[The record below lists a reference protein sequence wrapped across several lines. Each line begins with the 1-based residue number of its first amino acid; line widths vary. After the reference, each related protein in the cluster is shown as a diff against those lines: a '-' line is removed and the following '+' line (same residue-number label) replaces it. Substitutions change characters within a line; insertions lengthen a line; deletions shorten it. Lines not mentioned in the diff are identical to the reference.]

1 MSRFTPHTA
10 LAPRRRAVLS
20 AALAGL
26 TAVAACAPR
35 TAPAP
40 VAPSGPPLDRA
51 RPPALGAPAP
61 LKTPPVVT
69 RELPNGL
76 RLVVVEQHELPLAD
90 FVLLVRS
97 GAEMDPAA
105 TPGVASLA
113 AALLDEGTTTRDA
126 LAIADQQAYLGV
138 RIGAGAGW
146 DASTVSL
153 HAPVAQL
160 DSALA
165 LFADVVLR
173 PTFPEQEFTRVR
185 AERVTELI
193 QLKDRPRAIADRA
206 FAQVLYG
213 DAHPYGRPLTGTEAS
228 VQRITRDDLSRFYR
242 TFYRP
247 NNATLI
253 VVGDVRPDDVERR
266 ARALFGGWERAEV
279 PPASYPAPP
288 AARPA
293 TVYLIDK
300 QRAPQ
305 SSVRIGLVGVPR
317 ATPDYFPLQVMNTV
331 LGGSFTSRLNQNLRE
346 TRGYTYG
353 ASSGFAMRR
362 AAGPFLAAAEV
373 TGGKTDSA
381 LVEFMKELRS
391 IRDTVPVTELDKAK
405 RYLQLGLPAD
415 LESSGQIASQMVPI
429 VLHGLPLNFFD
440 TYVQRVE
447 GVTQADVQRVAREYV
462 DPSRVAVVVVGDRA
476 SIEAGL
482 KAINVGPVEIRDLSG
497 APVRP

>member
-1 MSRFTPHTA
+1 MSPRAT
-10 LAPRRRAVLS
+10 LAAVTL
-20 AALAGL
+20 AAL
-26 TAVAACAPR
+26 AACAPPPPQA
-35 TAPAP
+35 T
-40 VAPSGPPLDRA
+40 VAPIESPVNRGA
-51 RPPALGAPAP
+51 PPALGAPAA

-90 FVLLVRS
+90 FILLVRS
-97 GAEMDPAA
+97 GGEMDPAA
-105 TPGVASLA
+105 TPGVASLTA
-113 AALLDEGTTTRDA
+113 SLLDEGTTTRDA
-126 LAIADQQAYLGV
+126 LAVADQQGYLGV
-138 RIGAGAGW
+138 RLGAAAGW

-206 FAQVLYG
+206 FAQILYG

-228 VQRITRDDLSRFYR
+228 VQRITRDEVARFYR

-247 NNATLI
+247 NNATMI

-266 ARALFGGWERAEV
+266 VRALFGGWERAEV
-279 PPASYPAPP
+279 PAASYPAPP
-288 AARPA
+288 APRGA

-300 QRAPQ
+300 SRAPQ

-317 ATPDYFPLQVMNTV
+317 ATPDYFPIQVMNTV

-353 ASSGFAMRR
+353 ASSGFALRR
-362 AAGPFLAAAEV
+362 AAGPFLAGAEV
-373 TGGKTDSA
+373 TGTKTDSA
-381 LVEFMKELRS
+381 LVEFMKELTA
-391 IRDTVPVTELDKAK
+391 IRDTVPAEELSKAK

-415 LESSGQIASQMVPI
+415 LESSGQIAAQMVPI

-447 GVTQADVQRVAREYV
+447 GVTQADVQRVARTYV

-482 KAINVGPVEIRDLSG
+482 RAVNVGPVEIRDISG